1 MVVQKIETRS
11 FVYACLIFF
20 LIGVGIIVN
29 TYKISYTSAFP
40 WPLYWVGFIICAMS
54 VFIAISQENAS
65 AKIICAML
73 FLYGLVFYIIQY
85 FGSGGY
91 YDFRDE
97 YLFDNL
103 TRVIYSNESLNVAD
117 KLAIN
122 KIFLCFPGF
131 SILIVLLQKIT
142 SVVISY
148 PVVATIIALS
158 HSMVLVITFL
168 MVRNIS
174 NTQIAA
180 LASFIYSTNID
191 YAWFNTIFHYES
203 IGLLMFFLG
212 INLFISR
219 SLSKR
224 TDKSAFVF
232 LFIIIITSLTITHHL
247 SSYAIISILTIFVVM
262 QFALTAKKHVI
273 EKNEGISYNSLT
285 VVVVITLSWI
295 IYSASYTIGYFNYN
309 IQSAVMQILNFSFV
323 DSVKDNISGI
333 PSWGVGLPQWELFL
347 YKYTYIP
354 ALVLMFLIGLYHI
367 KKELL
372 IDKSYK
378 QYKYGLIIIGFI
390 AFGSIAISA
399 TGLSKATE
407 ITRRILPFYFI
418 GTAFVIA
425 HAFNFYNEKK
435 RFKQIA
441 ILTLMILI
449 VFGGTGIGTV
459 RVRGVEGGNPKYLY
473 TDVIVNKDMAAA
485 GQWLKNNGDPTNTAT
500 DKITAD
506 MLNIGKENIK
516 SASSLFLSPT
526 IIPTDHNYILVNDKI
541 LRKNWEPSKLVVFDA
556 KGTKYIAGDQ
566 VIKKSMLDK
575 FKDDRTI
582 SLSYDNGCQAVYSK
596 Q

>member
-1 MVVQKIETRS
+1 MVVQKLETRS
-11 FVYACLIFF
+11 FVYSCLIFF

-40 WPLYWVGFIICAMS
+40 WLLYWVGFIICAMS
-54 VFIAISQENAS
+54 VFKAISQENAS
-65 AKIICAML
+65 AKTICAML

-103 TRVIYSNESLNVAD
+103 TRVIYSNETLNVAD

-131 SILIVLLQKIT
+131 SILIVLLQKVT
-142 SVVISY
+142 NVVVSY
-148 PVVATIIALS
+148 PVVAIIIAIS
-158 HSMVLVITFL
+158 HSMVLVIAFL
-168 MVRNIS
+168 AIRNIS

-191 YAWFNTIFHYES
+191 YSWFNTIFHYES

-219 SLSKR
+219 SISKC
-224 TDKSAFVF
+224 TDKSPFVF
-232 LFIIIITSLTITHHL
+232 LFLIIIISLTITHHL
-247 SSYAIISILTIFVVM
+247 SSYAIVSILTIFVVM
-262 QFALTAKKHVI
+262 QFALTAS
-273 EKNEGISYNSLT
+273 ISYNSLA
-285 VVVVITLSWI
+285 VVIVITLSWI
-295 IYSASYTIGYFNYN
+295 IYSASYTIKYFHYN
-309 IQSAVMQILNFSFV
+309 IQSAVMQILNFSFLN
-323 DSVKDNISGI
+323 SVKDNISGI
-333 PSWGVGLPQWELFL
+333 PSWGVGLPQWELYL

-367 KKELL
+367 KKEFLL
-372 IDKSYK
+372 DKSFK
-378 QYKYGLIIIGFI
+378 QYKYSLIIIGFV
-390 AFGSIAISA
+390 AFGSIAMSA

-407 ITRRILPFYFI
+407 IARRLLPFCFI

-425 HAFNFYNEKK
+425 HAFNYYNEKK
-435 RFKQIA
+435 KFEKIA

-449 VFGGTGIGTV
+449 IFGGTGIGTV

-473 TDVIVNKDMAAA
+473 TDEIANKDMAAV

-500 DKITAD
+500 DKITSD

-516 SASSLFLSPT
+516 SASALFLSPT

-541 LRKNWEPSKLVVFDA
+541 LRKNWEPDKLVIFDT
-556 KGTKYIAGDQ
+556 KGIKYMAGDQ

-575 FKDDRTI
+575 FKNDRLIT
-582 SLSYDNGCQAVYSK
+582 LCYDNGCQAVYSK